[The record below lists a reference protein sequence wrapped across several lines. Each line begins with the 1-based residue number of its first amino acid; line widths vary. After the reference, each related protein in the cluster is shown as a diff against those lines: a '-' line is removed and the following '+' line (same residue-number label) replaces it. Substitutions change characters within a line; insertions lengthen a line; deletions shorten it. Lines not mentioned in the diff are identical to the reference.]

1 MPKKPSVPVSPSG
14 IRRAVLSERICANLL
29 DNAIYGLVYLLMLV
43 PLFVSGQTAAAVV
56 GIFMYPLF
64 VFGVSSAFEI
74 ISGKTIGKMIMG
86 QGLIDTS
93 FQKPDSNMIFKR
105 NFIKMLGVILLLF
118 ANGDV

>member
-1 MPKKPSVPVSPSG
+1 M
-14 IRRAVLSERICANLL
+14 

-118 ANGDV
+118 ANGDVLPVDTRTNTIVYSNRQ